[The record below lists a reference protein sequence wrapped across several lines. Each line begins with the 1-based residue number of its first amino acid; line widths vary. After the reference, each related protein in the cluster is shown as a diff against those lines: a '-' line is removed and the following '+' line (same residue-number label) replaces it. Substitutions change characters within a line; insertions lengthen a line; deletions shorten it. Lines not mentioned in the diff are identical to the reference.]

1 MTYFLTN
8 HMDTPSYT
16 SCHLAVTLLSSRT
29 TCGSSGQYN
38 YTQSPAC
45 HTGALPF
52 MLLSHPSICCRHSI
66 QAASSWPSEPSK
78 LHEELLKEAAGSRG
92 AIPTDP
98 LASLFCSSQYFYSS
112 ERGKT
117 NTTFKSFRFHL
128 LLFYSTLLPWAS
140 LRELLLKWINAHSVN
155 WTLRVPE
162 ESI

>member
-8 HMDTPSYT
+8 PTDTPSYT
-16 SCHLAVTLLSSRT
+16 SRHLAVTLRSSRT
-29 TCGSSGQYN
+29 TCGPSGQYN
-38 YTQSPAC
+38 YIQSPAS

-52 MLLSHPSICCRHSI
+52 TLLYPSICCRHSV
-66 QAASSWPSEPSK
+66 QAVSSWPPEPSK

-92 AIPTDP
+92 AIPTVP

-117 NTTFKSFRFHL
+117 TTTFKSFRFHL
-128 LLFYSTLLPWAS
+128 LFFYSTLLPWAS
-140 LRELLLKWINAHSVN
+140 LRALLLKWINPHSVN
-155 WTLRVPE
+155 WPLGVPE